1 MLPRT
6 AGPDPDF
13 MGLMPDYLEGVSLRS
28 LAVICA
34 DLTAKRESFLL
45 DAEHVAPRRLPIAL
59 TVAAVDR
66 LTRLRGVI
74 TFTELLQGERSAEA
88 VVATFLAM
96 LELFKR
102 GSITVRQSQIFG
114 EIDVA
119 RVEGAPAFELD
130 ESALTSVGE
139 EEY

>member
-1 MLPRT
+1 
-6 AGPDPDF
+6 
-13 MGLMPDYLEGVSLRS
+13 
-28 LAVICA
+28 
-34 DLTAKRESFLL
+34 
-45 DAEHVAPRRLPIAL
+45 
-59 TVAAVDR
+59 
-66 LTRLRGVI
+66 
-74 TFTELLQGERSAEA
+74 
-88 VVATFLAM
+88 M